1 MSIVP
6 NRPRWSTLGRTA
18 DPDMDAALR
27 RHIAETRDR
36 LDEALA
42 AMS

>member
-1 MSIVP
+1 
-6 NRPRWSTLGRTA
+6 LGRTA
-18 DPDMDAALR
+18 DPDMGAALR